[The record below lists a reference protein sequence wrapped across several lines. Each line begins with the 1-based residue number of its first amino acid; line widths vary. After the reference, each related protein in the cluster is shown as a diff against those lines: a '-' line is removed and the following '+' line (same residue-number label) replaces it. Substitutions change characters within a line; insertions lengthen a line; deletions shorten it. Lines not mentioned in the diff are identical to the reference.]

1 MARRAAFRQAGIAAG
16 LALFLALVAVGA
28 LQAAEGP
35 AGDSPSSSPVQAP
48 AGAEKQ
54 VCQAFRVREQDQV
67 WLVSTR
73 HLDCC
78 VGKYIPT
85 YQIWLYEKGTWQ
97 PRTEADFFAADS
109 AEVVTP
115 LYVHGN
121 RITADEASSYGLS
134 FYFELVGKFDHEPPV
149 RFVIWSWPS
158 DQIKGPLKDVRVKA
172 DRSDC
177 ESYFLGCFL
186 ARMQPDVRVG
196 LLGYSFGARVL
207 SGALHVMHGGAMFGY
222 VAPGGQQPRI
232 RAALWAAAEHNH
244 WYQPGHF
251 HGRAPAAEEAW
262 FVTVNPCDP
271 VLSRYRFVD
280 ECSNPVAVG
289 FAGIYGRNLIDP
301 AANAG
306 IEEINV
312 SNIIGGTHDW
322 RAYLYSSWIQNRTRE
337 YVLWHDLTVTKA
349 AGGGGEGTAMA
360 TIEKAVA
367 R

>member
-1 MARRAAFRQAGIAAG
+1 MKRRAAFRLAVIAAVVTW
-16 LALFLALVAVGA
+16 FLALVAPGA
-28 LQAAEGP
+28 LPAAEGP
-35 AGDSPSSSPVQAP
+35 AGDSASAAQVQAP

-54 VCQAFRVREQDQV
+54 VCQTFRVREQDQV

-78 VGKYIPT
+78 VGKFLPSF
-85 YQIWLYEKGTWQ
+85 QIWLYEKGTWQ

-115 LYVHGN
+115 IYIHGN
-121 RITADEASSYGLS
+121 RITASEASSYGLS
-134 FYFELVGKFDHEPPV
+134 FYFELAGKFDHEPPV

-158 DQIKGPLKDVRVKA
+158 DQIRGPLKDVRVKA

-177 ESYFLGCFL
+177 ESYFLAYFL
-186 ARMQPDVRVG
+186 SKMKPEVRVG

-207 SGALHVMHGGAMFGY
+207 SGALHVVHGGAMFGY
-222 VAPGGQQPRI
+222 VVPGGGHPRI

-244 WYQPGHF
+244 WYQPGQF
-251 HGRAPAAEEAW
+251 HGRAPAPEEPW

-271 VLSRYRFVD
+271 VLSRYRFID

-289 FAGIYGRNLIDP
+289 YAGIYGRNLIDP
-301 AANAG
+301 VANAG
-306 IEEINV
+306 IEEVNV
-312 SNIIGGTHDW
+312 SNIVGGTHDW
-322 RAYLYSSWIQNRTRE
+322 RLYLYSPWIQNRTRD
-337 YVLWHDLTVTKA
+337 YVLWHDLGVTKVAGSQVTETAKTTSESA
-349 AGGGGEGTAMA
+349 AT
-360 TIEKAVA
+360 